1 MGLPN
6 EMVTHK
12 KGAKNKNRPVKKSKP
27 ASANGHVR
35 NHTIEE
41 NGNHLDIPEPQNFKV
56 KCIFSLIETNLQ
68 PHTKRKG
75 QIGFF
80 VLIWPE
86 IFSEI
91 FRGLPVYCHFFIL
104 KIEDSFEIDNVR

>member
-56 KCIFSLIETNLQ
+56 KCIFSLIETTVGGPLFCVPLFCNVPLILYDFPFLKLQ
-68 PHTKRKG
+68 NNG
-75 QIGFF
+75 N
-80 VLIWPE
+80 
-86 IFSEI
+86 
-91 FRGLPVYCHFFIL
+91 IL
-104 KIEDSFEIDNVR
+104 SMQESVTENCIK